1 MPSIQARV
9 SRGKKYWSIVE
20 SRRINGQPRT
30 IILEYLG
37 TSESLLQRLQSESQ
51 LSLKSYAHGDTR
63 ALLDVAAELDIVNI
77 LNKHIPEGKR
87 GNIQTRNNLTVGLS
101 LLLAA
106 IGRACHPT
114 SKMGWYDWCK
124 ETSLEYCLRS
134 SFKKL
139 DSQHFWDQ
147 MEAFPVDAIAKIEE
161 EIVLKL
167 IEKYSIK
174 PDCLFFDT
182 TNFFTFID
190 SINQRCT
197 IAQRGKNKQ
206 KRTDLRQIG
215 MALLV
220 TREEQLPLFHKTYQG
235 NQHDSTVFKEI
246 FDSLHNRLKTIT
258 NELADITLVFDK
270 GNNSKENFK
279 KLDGEEGYYYVAGLV
294 PSYFKELIREANKNF
309 SSLKIANET
318 VPVYRVKQEVWKKI
332 RTCVVTV
339 SSQLKEGQ
347 LKGIEQHLVK
357 KYKILQKFKATLEN
371 PKRRNHYSTEDIISR
386 LQKTIRGQFIDEILK
401 YDIFELNDKAFS
413 FRYYLD
419 DSAFEQLKNEI
430 LGRQIVVT
438 NRHEWSN
445 EKILLTYR
453 GQFNV
458 ENAFRNL
465 KNPHHL
471 AIRPQYHWT
480 DQKIEVHFL
489 ICIISYLLTVTTY
502 SKVKKEVEYRG
513 GINRL
518 MEDLKTIRLTCIA
531 KKKSKKICYQLEK
544 IPLNLEKLCNVLNLT
559 NKTIRPDQSAFQ

>member
-1 MPSIQARV
+1 
-9 SRGKKYWSIVE
+9 
-20 SRRINGQPRT
+20 
-30 IILEYLG
+30 LEYLG
-37 TSESLLQRLQSESQ
+37 TSESLLQRLQLESQ
-51 LSLKSYAHGDTR
+51 FSIKSYAHGDTR
-63 ALLDVAAELDIVNI
+63 ALLDAAIELDIVKI
-77 LNKHIPEGKR
+77 INKHIAGKR
-87 GNIQTRNNLTVGLS
+87 GNVQTRHNLTVGLS
-101 LLLAA
+101 ILLAA

-114 SKMGWYDWCK
+114 SKMGWYNWCK

-134 SFKKL
+134 SFKDL

-147 MEAFPVDAIAKIEE
+147 MDAFPIEAIPKIEE
-161 EIVLKL
+161 EIVLQL
-167 IEKYSIK
+167 IEKYSIN

-182 TNFFTFID
+182 TNFFSFID
-190 SINQRCT
+190 STNSHCT

-235 NQHDSTVFKEI
+235 NKNDMTVFKEV
-246 FDSLHNRLKTIT
+246 FDNLRDRLKAIT
-258 NELADITLVFDK
+258 HELADITLVFDK

-279 KLDGEEGYYYVAGLV
+279 KLDQEEKYYYVAGLV

-309 SSLKIANET
+309 SSLKIANEK
-318 VPVYRVKQEVWKKI
+318 VPVYRIKQEVWNKV

-347 LKGIEQHLVK
+347 LRGIDQHLAK
-357 KYKILQKFKATLEN
+357 KYKTLQKFKVTLEN
-371 PKRRNHYSTEDIISR
+371 PKRKINYSREEIISR

-401 YDIFELNDKAFS
+401 YDILEYQDNSLS
-413 FRYYLD
+413 FRYYID
-419 DSAFEQLKNEI
+419 EDAFEKIKEEI

-438 NRHEWSN
+438 NRHEWSS

-453 GQFNV
+453 GQSNV

-471 AIRPQYHWT
+471 AVRPQYHWT

-489 ICIISYLLTVTTY
+489 ICILSYLLTMTIY
-502 SKVKKEVEYRG
+502 SKLKKEIDYKHSIR
-513 GINRL
+513 RL
-518 MEDLKTIRLTCIA
+518 MDDLKSIRIACVA
-531 KKKSKKICYQLEK
+531 KKKSRKVSYQLEK
-544 IPLNLEKLCNVLNLT
+544 IPTHIEKLCRALNIT
-559 NKTIRPDQSAFQ
+559 NKNIRPDLKVFQ